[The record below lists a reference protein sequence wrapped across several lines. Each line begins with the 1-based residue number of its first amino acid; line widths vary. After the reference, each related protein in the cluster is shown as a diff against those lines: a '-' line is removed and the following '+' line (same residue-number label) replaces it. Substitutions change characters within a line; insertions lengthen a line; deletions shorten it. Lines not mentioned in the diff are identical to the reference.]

1 MSVTGHSTSPSDSS
15 SLSMENEELMTSES
29 QRSRQNGRSADRA
42 DVGNLSAKDRL
53 SQLRMGGGELTTSE
67 LRRSKEEAGVLI
79 CWVWT
84 GPESPKGPK
93 DPFGGSLSG
102 EPATHGFSGR
112 EKIQKVLCPASAGHF
127 HQPFTQGVLVV
138 C

>member
-1 MSVTGHSTSPSDSS
+1 
-15 SLSMENEELMTSES
+15 MENEELMTSES

-84 GPESPKGPK
+84 GPESNQRHM
-93 DPFGGSLSG
+93 DFQD
-102 EPATHGFSGR
+102 GR
-112 EKIQKVLCPASAGHF
+112 EPKNCSLLRPLATFADFSHPRC
-127 HQPFTQGVLVV
+127 
-138 C
+138 